1 MEKRSCGALPGCGL
15 RGKFGSLT
23 PTGGPALRTV
33 HDVQTGRRFPSDR
46 SSIGQLRREPSR
58 PSPMESSLFDAN
70 FENSEVPPEP
80 LSFVLGRDHGGHWIV
95 QEANG
100 LCGGLFASEDAAIS
114 YAKSE
119 SAGRGTVIRFIPDPI
134 ELHCSS

>member
-1 MEKRSCGALPGCGL
+1 
-15 RGKFGSLT
+15 
-23 PTGGPALRTV
+23 
-33 HDVQTGRRFPSDR
+33 
-46 SSIGQLRREPSR
+46 
-58 PSPMESSLFDAN
+58 MESSLFDAN
-70 FENSEVPPEP
+70 FENSEVPLEP

-119 SAGRGTVIRFIPDPI
+119 SAGRETVIRFIPDPI
-134 ELHCSS
+134 ELHCSP